1 MAKLKITKAGG
12 DVVEQKITPLVE
24 YAFEKEWKV
33 GYYKALTED
42 PKQTYIYWLAWKC
55 LSLVEDVPL
64 FGDKFIE
71 RLESVE
77 VLADDPNQ

>member
-42 PKQTYIYWLAWKC
+42 PKQTYIY
-55 LSLVEDVPL
+55 
-64 FGDKFIE
+64 
-71 RLESVE
+71 
-77 VLADDPNQ
+77 